1 MSAGRWALA
10 RIDAYNAKRDM
21 VGGNVDHAVSVLR
34 LSGDKNEIEDA
45 WSSLALARG
54 DSERLWVRTL
64 SRMVEWLNG
73 A

>member
-1 MSAGRWALA
+1 
-10 RIDAYNAKRDM
+10 M
-21 VGGNVDHAVSVLR
+21 VGGNVDHAIRVLR
-34 LSGDKNEIEDA
+34 LSGDDSEKEDA

-64 SRMVEWLNG
+64 SRMVEWMSE